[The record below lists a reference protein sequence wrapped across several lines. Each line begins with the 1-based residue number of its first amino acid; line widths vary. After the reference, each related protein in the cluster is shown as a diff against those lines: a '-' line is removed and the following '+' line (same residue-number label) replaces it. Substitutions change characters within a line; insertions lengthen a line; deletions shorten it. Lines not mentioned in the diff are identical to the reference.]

1 MSKLCLLYLCNSS
14 ELRIYVFYEV
24 IMYTLYNVLNVVNI
38 AFTENRQKLIY
49 AFRNLEWG

>member
-1 MSKLCLLYLCNSS
+1 MSKLCLLYICNSS

-24 IMYTLYNVLNVVNI
+24 VMYILYNVVNI
-38 AFTENRQKLIY
+38 LFTENWQKLIH